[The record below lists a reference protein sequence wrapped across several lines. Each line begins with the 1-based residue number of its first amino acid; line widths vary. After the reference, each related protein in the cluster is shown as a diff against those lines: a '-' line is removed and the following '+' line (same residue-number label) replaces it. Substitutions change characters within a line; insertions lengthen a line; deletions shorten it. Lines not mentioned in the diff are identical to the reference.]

1 MTTQTDT
8 REYTI
13 DAAGRRLGDVLTE
26 ASRYLLGKND
36 PSFAR
41 HIAAPVTV
49 SIVNASKMD
58 IPDRKKR
65 EIYQRYSGYPGG
77 RKEETLD
84 HLAGRLGH
92 AEVVR
97 RSIVGMLPKNR
108 LQKVRLKNLTV
119 TD

>member
-1 MTTQTDT
+1 MNTHTET

-13 DAAGRRLGDVLTE
+13 DATGRRLGDVLTE
-26 ASRYLLGKND
+26 AARYLLGKND
-36 PSFAR
+36 PAFAR
-41 HIAAPVTV
+41 HLAAPVSVT
-49 SIVNASKMD
+49 IENASKLD
-58 IPDRKKR
+58 IPERKRR

-77 RKEETLD
+77 LKEETLG
-84 HLAGRLGH
+84 HLADRLGN

-97 RSIVGMLPKNR
+97 RSMAGMLPKNR